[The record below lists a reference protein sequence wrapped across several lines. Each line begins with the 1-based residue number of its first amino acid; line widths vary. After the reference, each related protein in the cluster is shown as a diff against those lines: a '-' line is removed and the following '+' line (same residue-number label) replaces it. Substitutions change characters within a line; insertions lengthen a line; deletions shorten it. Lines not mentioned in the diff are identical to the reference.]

1 MDTTTAV
8 AGIGTAGKMAAA
20 MKATAVQTV
29 AQQVADLKAMVKE
42 ATDAYREAENA
53 FLTLGQDEVI
63 LPDGRTVIVVHSQV
77 REIDTDAIRGILPTD
92 VFDRIAKTSVVA
104 TRFDA
109 EVEAGRL
116 DEGAVASTITFKDRK
131 PAVKI
136 V

>member
-1 MDTTTAV
+1 MDTISTV

-20 MKATAVQTV
+20 MKATAVHTV

-42 ATDAYREAENA
+42 ATDAYRDAEKA
-53 FLTLGQDEVI
+53 FLALGQDEVV

-77 REIDTDAIRGILPTD
+77 RDIDTDAIRDILPTD

-109 EVEAGRL
+109 EGEAGRL
-116 DEGAVASTITFKDRK
+116 DEAAVASTITFKDRK

>member
-8 AGIGTAGKMAAA
+8 AGIGTARKMATA
-20 MKATAVQTV
+20 MAATAVQTV

-42 ATDAYREAENA
+42 ASDAYREAENA
-53 FLTLGQDEVI
+53 FLALGEDEVV
-63 LPDGRTVIVVHSQV
+63 LSDGRTVQVVHSQV
-77 REIDTDAIRGILPTD
+77 REIDTDAIRAILPTD

-116 DEGAVASTITFKDRK
+116 DEGAVASTISFKDRK

>member
-1 MDTTTAV
+1 MDTISTV

-20 MKATAVQTV
+20 MKATAIHTV

-42 ATDAYREAENA
+42 ASDAYRDAEKA
-53 FLTLGQDEVI
+53 FLALGQDEVV
-63 LPDGRTVIVVHSQV
+63 LPDGRTVLVVHSQV
-77 REIDTDAIRGILPTD
+77 RDIDTDAIRDILP
-92 VFDRIAKTSVVA
+92 TSVVA

-116 DEGAVASTITFKDRK
+116 DEAAVASTITFKDRK

>member
-1 MDTTTAV
+1 MSITDTV
-8 AGIGTAGKMAAA
+8 ADIGTAGKMAAA

-42 ATDAYREAENA
+42 ASDAYREAEKA
-53 FLTLGQDEVI
+53 FLALGTDEVV
-63 LPDGRTVIVVHSQV
+63 LPDGRTVQVVHSQV
-77 REIDTDAIRGILPTD
+77 REIDTDAIRDLLTTD
-92 VFDRIAKTSVVA
+92 VFNRIAKTSVVA

-116 DEGAVASTITFKDRK
+116 DEAAVASTITFKDRK

>member
-1 MDTTTAV
+1 MDTISTV

-20 MKATAVQTV
+20 MKATAIHTV

-42 ATDAYREAENA
+42 ASDAYRDAEKA
-53 FLTLGQDEVI
+53 FLALGQDEVV
-63 LPDGRTVIVVHSQV
+63 LPDGRTVLVVHSQV
-77 REIDTDAIRGILPTD
+77 RDIDTDAIRDILPTD

-116 DEGAVASTITFKDRK
+116 DEAAVASTITFKDRK
-131 PAVKI
+131 PAVK
-136 V
+136 VV

>member
-1 MDTTTAV
+1 MDTISTV

-20 MKATAVQTV
+20 MKAVAVHTV
-29 AQQVADLKAMVKE
+29 ALQVADLKAMVKE
-42 ATDAYREAENA
+42 ATDAYRDAEKA
-53 FLTLGQDEVI
+53 FLALGEDEVV

-77 REIDTDAIRGILPTD
+77 RDIDTDAIRDILPTD

-116 DEGAVASTITFKDRK
+116 NEAAVASTITFKDRK

>member
-1 MDTTTAV
+1 MDTISTV

-20 MKATAVQTV
+20 MKATAIHTV

-42 ATDAYREAENA
+42 ASDAYRDAEKA
-53 FLTLGQDEVI
+53 FLALGQDEVV
-63 LPDGRTVIVVHSQV
+63 LPDGRTVLVVHSQV
-77 REIDTDAIRGILPTD
+77 RDIDTDAIRDILPTD

-116 DEGAVASTITFKDRK
+116 DEAAVASTITFKDRK